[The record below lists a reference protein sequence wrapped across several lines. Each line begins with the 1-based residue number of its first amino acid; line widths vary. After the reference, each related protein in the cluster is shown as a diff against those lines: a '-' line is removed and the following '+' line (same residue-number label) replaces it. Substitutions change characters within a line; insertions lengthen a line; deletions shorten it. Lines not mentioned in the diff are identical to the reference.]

1 VANPFRPAAAKAP
14 PRVWRRWADV
24 LFTVLTGVG
33 GILVLVLVAL
43 IVVLLYYSSLLSIH
57 TFGAS
62 FLWTSA
68 WNPLKNVYGV
78 VPFVAGTLITSGLAL
93 LIGVPLALGSAIFIT
108 TRAPAWM
115 RGPVGLVIEL
125 LAAIPS
131 VVFGLWA
138 LYVVVPWMR
147 ESVDPLLAQYLG
159 WTGLFGGTASGQDV
173 LTAGVVLAIMVIPTI
188 SAISRETMAAVPKAQ
203 QEAAL
208 SLGATDW
215 ETTRR
220 ATIPYA
226 RLGIFGA
233 IILGL
238 GRALGETM
246 AVTMT
251 IGNANVVPTS
261 LFSQGASIAS
271 LVANEFLSETGGP
284 IELSA
289 IFEAALVLL
298 IISLSVNVVARLL
311 VWKVLKAQVGT
322 VE

>member
-1 VANPFRPAAAKAP
+1 MANPFRPAVALAR

-24 LFTVLTGVG
+24 LFAVLTGIG
-33 GILVLVLVAL
+33 GVIVLVIVAL
-43 IVVLLYYSSLLSIH
+43 IVILLYHSSLLSIQ

-62 FLWTSA
+62 YLWTST
-68 WNPLKNVYGV
+68 WNPITNDYGV
-78 VPFVAGTLITSGLAL
+78 VPFVAGTLITSSIAL
-93 LIGVPLALGSAIFIT
+93 LIGIPLALGSAIFIT
-108 TRAPAWM
+108 TRAPGWM
-115 RGPVGLVIEL
+115 RGPVGMVIEL

-159 WTGLFGGTASGQDV
+159 WTGLFGGTATGQDI

-188 SAISRETMAAVPKAQ
+188 SAISRETMAAVPAAQ

-215 ETTRR
+215 EATRR

-261 LFSQGASIAS
+261 LFSQGASISS
-271 LVANEFLSETGGP
+271 LVANEFPSASGP
-284 IELSA
+284 LELSA

-298 IISLSVNVVARLL
+298 IISLAVNVAGRLM
-311 VWKVLKAQVGT
+311 VWKVLKIEGRS

>member
-1 VANPFRPAAAKAP
+1 MANPFQPVAARDH
-14 PRVWRRWADV
+14 PRAWRRLGDII
-24 LFTVLTGVG
+24 FGVLTGVG
-33 GILVLVLVAL
+33 GIIILVLVAL
-43 IVVLLYYSSLLSIH
+43 IAILLYHSSLLSIQ
-57 TFGAS
+57 TFGPQ
-62 FLWTSA
+62 FFWTST
-68 WNPLKNVYGV
+68 WNPITNVYGV
-78 VPFVAGTLITSGLAL
+78 VPFVAGTLITSSIAL

-108 TRAPAWM
+108 TRAPGWL
-115 RGPVGLVIEL
+115 RGPVGMVIEL

-147 ESVDPLLAQYLG
+147 ESVDPLLAKYLG
-159 WTGLFGGTASGQDV
+159 WTGLFGGTATGQDV

-188 SAISRETMAAVPKAQ
+188 SAISRETMAAVPPAQ
-203 QEAAL
+203 HEAAL

-215 ETTRR
+215 EATRR

-233 IILGL
+233 VILGL

-271 LVANEFLSETGGP
+271 LVANEFPSATSPLEY
-284 IELSA
+284 SA

-298 IISLSVNVVARLL
+298 VISIAVNVVARLM
-311 VWKVLKAQVGT
+311 VWKVLKVHGAT
-322 VE
+322 AE